1 MSATIFA
8 DIQRRDV
15 GNAWDTLAITAN
27 TCEYQTRLDVQSLAY
42 EGRSLS
48 LCLLAQFLLN
58 GEIIACGIN
67 QIRADP
73 ILFQHTIDRVL
84 HQIQPAIEDLPTS
97 TKGLTF
103 LKYCRLPKVEFVS
116 RGLKTVGYIWYLP
129 KHANIRTSDFDL
141 PQLSDARR
149 DHLEICPWE
158 SRELEVLASKL
169 KQVQE
174 YFLAAKLCDYLGK
187 RRNNMT
193 SPALGYM
200 DLMAGK
206 LFQAID
212 RGFQLRLASRP
223 GQYASGI
230 FVPRRWE
237 LGQSMHV
244 LTTWQ
249 SPKETSRRAGNA
261 VSLKVRLCANHVVV
275 SERWINGMIFFSR
288 NESENVIIGWP
299 PAWTRPCN

>member
-1 MSATIFA
+1 
-8 DIQRRDV
+8 
-15 GNAWDTLAITAN
+15 
-27 TCEYQTRLDVQSLAY
+27 
-42 EGRSLS
+42 
-48 LCLLAQFLLN
+48 
-58 GEIIACGIN
+58 
-67 QIRADP
+67 
-73 ILFQHTIDRVL
+73 
-84 HQIQPAIEDLPTS
+84 
-97 TKGLTF
+97 
-103 LKYCRLPKVEFVS
+103 
-116 RGLKTVGYIWYLP
+116 
-129 KHANIRTSDFDL
+129 
-141 PQLSDARR
+141 
-149 DHLEICPWE
+149 LEICPWE

-174 YFLAAKLCDYLGK
+174 YFLAAKLWYYLGK
-187 RRNNMT
+187 RRNNRT

-261 VSLKVRLCANHVVV
+261 VSLKVRLCASHVVV

-288 NESENVIIGWP
+288 NEHENVIIGWP